1 MSEIIFQ
8 YGRYMM
14 GPKNENITTR
24 PEIQIMKATGIQME
38 QTKQKGLRLKVDVL
52 EQLMEHL
59 DEVQKVNFT
68 GHIKINY
75 SQGAIGRIEKFEE
88 ISKILKRASCL

>member
-1 MSEIIFQ
+1 
-8 YGRYMM
+8 
-14 GPKNENITTR
+14 
-24 PEIQIMKATGIQME
+24 ME
-38 QTKQKGLRLKVDVL
+38 QKRLRLKVDVL

-59 DEVQKVNFT
+59 DELQKKKFT

-88 ISKILKRASCL
+88 ISKMLRRASCL